1 MKKFIRIFAAAC
13 VAAAVMVSCSKDDKK
28 PEKPVLESLAGTEWN
43 FNLTFEMSAAEAPSG
58 DTVRVTVADLNL
70 RFVDDSLYVLGAEV
84 LGYLMEEP
92 ETGELVPVLRE
103 LRGQGVYSFRHP
115 AVTLY
120 TCDMEPVKYEAPT
133 KAEPGEEDTV
143 TLTLSEDGQRLLFDE
158 ATEKLLKDNFL
169 AGMDDD
175 PSVKVTLVSDL
186 WFKKAGEVF

>member
-1 MKKFIRIFAAAC
+1 MKKLIRIFAAAC

-28 PEKPVLESLAGTEWN
+28 PEKPVLESLAGSEWN
-43 FNLTFEMSAAEAPSG
+43 FDLTFEMSSAEALPG
-58 DTVRVTVADLNL
+58 DAVRVTVADLNL

-84 LGYLMEEP
+84 MGSLMEDS
-92 ETGELVPVLRE
+92 ETGELVPVMKE
-103 LRGQGVYSFRHP
+103 LRGQGSYSFKYP

-120 TCDMEPVKYEAPT
+120 ACDMEPVKYEAPT
-133 KAEPGEEDTV
+133 KGAPEEEMV
-143 TLTLSEDGQRLLFDE
+143 TLMLSEDGQRLLFDE

-186 WFKKAGEVF
+186 WFKKAGKVL